1 MTRITRNLGI
11 AMVVL
16 ALAALVAAGPAAA
29 KKKKVHGSV
38 TMTYEY
44 NPAGADRFFGSVN
57 SPNSRCVRNATVILG
72 FKPAF
77 EGGGG
82 SDYPRTAVA
91 STRSDS
97 AGNWSIFYEVTPNG
111 VSDFS
116 SYSASSPTRTLK
128 TKRRDVKL
136 VCKFATSDVI
146 TLFPG

>member
-1 MTRITRNLGI
+1 MTRTIRTFGI
-11 AMVVL
+11 AALVL
-16 ALAALVAAGPAAA
+16 GLAALMSAGPAAA
-29 KKKKVHGSV
+29 KKKKVHGTV

-44 NPAGADRFFGSVN
+44 NATGTDRFAGTVN
-57 SPNSRCVRNATVILG
+57 SPNSRCVRGATVDLG

-82 SDYPRTAVA
+82 SDYPRTTVA
-91 STRSDS
+91 RTKADT
-97 AGNWSIFYEVTPNG
+97 AGNWAISYEVTPNG

-128 TKRRDVKL
+128 TNKKGLKL